1 MQHLLLD
8 FNGTLAV
15 DGKLINVVKEYLNQV
30 SEKLQVHIITG
41 NSFGTAEAELEGIAY
56 TVKLL
61 PKENQR
67 LEKGKYI
74 AALGYDS
81 VISIVNGSNDK
92 EMLQYSAVGIIL
104 IQEEGVSA
112 ETLLV
117 SNMVCTNIYD
127 ALDLIINPKR
137 MSATLRS

>member
-1 MQHLLLD
+1 M
-8 FNGTLAV
+8 
-15 DGKLINVVKEYLNQV
+15 
-30 SEKLQVHIITG
+30 QVHIITV
-41 NSFGTAEAELEGIAY
+41 NSFGTAEAELEGIAC

-74 AALGYDS
+74 AALGDDC

-92 EMLQYSAVGIIL
+92 ETLHYSAVGIIL
-104 IQEEGVSA
+104 IQKEGACA

-117 SNMVCTNIYD
+117 SNIVCTNIYD